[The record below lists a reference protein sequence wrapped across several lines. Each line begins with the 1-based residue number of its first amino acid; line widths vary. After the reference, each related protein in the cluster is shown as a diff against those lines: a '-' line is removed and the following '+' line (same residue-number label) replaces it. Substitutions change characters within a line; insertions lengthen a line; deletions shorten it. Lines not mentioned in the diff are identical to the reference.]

1 MINLIPN
8 EEKKIMAKDFYLRLM
23 IVSFVM
29 LSIAFLIASIVI
41 LPAYFL
47 SSAEKNFIDAK
58 LKAQENEVI
67 PLPDKNT
74 LDIVQDLE
82 GKLNLVENI
91 KSSDLN
97 FSQRIVN
104 EIILKKLPDI
114 RITEIFYQNDPQK
127 GELINIS
134 GRAPSREILLAF
146 RRALEDSTAFLKV
159 NLPISN
165 FVKGSDIRFNLSL
178 IPL

>member
-8 EEKKIMAKDFYLRLM
+8 EEKERMVKDFYLRLVV
-23 IVSFVM
+23 VSFVM
-29 LSIAFLIASIVI
+29 LGVSFFVASLAI
-41 LPAYFL
+41 LPAYIL
-47 SSAEKNFIDAK
+47 SSAEKNFIDSK
-58 LKAQENEVI
+58 LKSQENETI

-74 LDIVQDLE
+74 LEIVQDLE
-82 GKLNLVENI
+82 DKLNLVEHI
-91 KSSDLN
+91 KPEKLN
-97 FSQRIVN
+97 FSQRIITEVV
-104 EIILKKLPDI
+104 LKKLPNI

-127 GELINIS
+127 GELINVS
-134 GRAPSREILLAF
+134 GRAPSREVLLSF